1 MFPGKIRSLSS
12 LRAPRR
18 GLLACASTLSAGC
31 LVLGGCGVVAENPT
45 ITMPTSFAA
54 GQAPGG
60 VGMTI
65 SPPAEA
71 GVTDTLM
78 PVYWLGLNEDTVSL
92 YREFLHSDNTGDPIG
107 EAVKAMTAG
116 KPLDQD
122 YFTPWHPADSV
133 TASISSTNVITV
145 DISSNAF
152 KGSLDAGMAHRAVQ
166 QLVYTA
172 TAAAANAKLTAVG
185 QESSVVILVDGKA
198 GYQAFGHES
207 LDEPL
212 RRDPALTA
220 PIWIIDPQE
229 SQVRGTTVN
238 TRGTAVAQ
246 ESELYWRA
254 EPVVAGRPSPE
265 AVASGKLELDAAP
278 GETGSFHFSATLA
291 PGEYSIRVYYAG
303 HEASGDS
310 KRITVTPAPGSPED

>member
-1 MFPGKIRSLSS
+1 MSAGKLRHASS
-12 LRAPRR
+12 LPGFR
-18 GLLACASTLSAGC
+18 GRLLLAVSVLAAGTLM
-31 LVLGGCGVVAENPT
+31 LDGCGVVAENPT
-45 ITMPTSFAA
+45 ISMPTTFAA
-54 GQAPGG
+54 GQAPNGAA
-60 VGMTI
+60 MTI

-78 PVYWLGLNEDTVSL
+78 PVYWLGLNEGTVSL

-122 YFTPWHPADSV
+122 YFTPWHPADNV

-207 LDEPL
+207 LDGPL

-229 SQVRGTTVN
+229 SQARGTELTIS
-238 TRGTAVAQ
+238 GTAVAR

-254 EPVVAGRPSPE
+254 EPVVAGRPSPD
-265 AVASGKLELDAAP
+265 AVASGKVALDAAV
-278 GETGSFHFSATLA
+278 GETGSFSFSSTLA
-291 PGEYSIRVYYAG
+291 PGEYSISVFYAG
-303 HEASGDS
+303 SEAAGDS
-310 KRITVTPAPGSPED
+310 KRITVTASPGSPED